1 MLKLLRQLCS
11 DQRGA
16 SSVEY
21 GLILSMIVLAMI
33 TALGNVANE
42 SNAMWSGIKNRSAE
56 ASEKARGG

>member
-1 MLKLLRQLCS
+1 MRRLLRQLCC

-33 TALGNVANE
+33 TALGGVANE
-42 SNAMWSGIKNRSAE
+42 SNSMWTNIKNRAADASA
-56 ASEKARGG
+56 KARG